1 MKTVSPHPSR
11 RGFTLI
17 ELLVAMAITTIIA
30 SVLIS
35 VTAVAIDAWNR
46 SRAEIRAARQAK
58 HMVDTM
64 ARDFESL
71 VTRKG
76 NNFEWLY
83 AATLP
88 VLPGS
93 SNQTS
98 SNASKLI
105 FFTAATDRYEGKINT
120 PDDKGGDV
128 SCVGYNLE
136 YKNPIDGSNDKFST
150 FTLYR
155 LLVNP
160 DQAFASLLGKP
171 ELNTAFQP
179 FATTVSKLE
188 NYVCENIYQYSVV
201 FHVEVTKNA
210 GTATATKFT
219 VPVSLGPTAGGGR
232 VTEFRILGTGLEV
245 ATSPNASVTLD
256 ELKAGRVAAMEVSL
270 TVISDFGMAQLR
282 NGAVLKGNSL
292 AKFMAKNSFQ
302 YSKLVEL
309 PCMLAGG
316 RLASR
321 GARERHDRYQAES
334 RIASVMRRASRFGRT
349 ACTRCSMTPCSR
361 A

>member
-1 MKTVSPHPSR
+1 MKTSQSRPKR

-17 ELLVAMAITTIIA
+17 ELLVAMGITTIIA

-58 HMVDTM
+58 HMVDSI

-76 NNFEWLY
+76 NGFEWLY
-83 AATLP
+83 AATP
-88 VLPGS
+88 SVLPGS
-93 SNQTS
+93 STQTS

-120 PDDKGGDV
+120 ADDKGGDV

-136 YKNPIDGSNDKFST
+136 FKNPIDGSQDKFST

-160 DQAFASLLGKP
+160 DQAFENLLGKTD
-171 ELNTAFQP
+171 LDTAFQ
-179 FATTVSKLE
+179 AYASKVTDIE

-201 FHVEVTKNA
+201 FHVEVTKDV
-210 GTATATKFT
+210 GTPTATKFT

-232 VTEFRILGTGLEV
+232 VTEFRVLGTGLEV
-245 ATSPNASVTLD
+245 SSSPSTNVSV
-256 ELKAGRVAAMEVSL
+256 EEVKAGRVAAMEVSL

-282 NGAVLKGNSL
+282 NGANLKGNAL
-292 AKFMAKNSFQ
+292 TKFMAKNSFQ

-309 PCMLAGG
+309 P
-316 RLASR
+316 
-321 GARERHDRYQAES
+321 
-334 RIASVMRRASRFGRT
+334 
-349 ACTRCSMTPCSR
+349 SM
-361 A
+361 

>member
-1 MKTVSPHPSR
+1 MNTFRTRPSR

-17 ELLVAMAITTIIA
+17 ELLVAMGITTIIA

-35 VTAVAIDAWNR
+35 ITSVAIDAWNR
-46 SRAEIRAARQAK
+46 SRAELRAARQAK
-58 HMVDTM
+58 VMVDSM

-83 AATLP
+83 AATPP

-93 SNQTS
+93 SSQTS
-98 SNASKLI
+98 ANASKLI

-120 PDDKGGDV
+120 LEDKGGDV
-128 SCVGYNLE
+128 SCVAYNLE

-160 DQAFASLLGKP
+160 DQAFESLLGKP
-171 ELNTAFQP
+171 ALDTAFQ
-179 FATTVSKLE
+179 AYSANVSDIK

-201 FHVEVTKNA
+201 FHVEVSKNV

-219 VPVSLGPTAGGGR
+219 VPVSLGPSAGGGR
-232 VTEFRILGTGLEV
+232 VIEFRILGSGLQV
-245 ATSPNASVTLD
+245 ASSPSADVTIE
-256 ELKAGRVAAMEVSL
+256 ELKAGRSP
-270 TVISDFGMAQLR
+270 R
-282 NGAVLKGNSL
+282 W
-292 AKFMAKNSFQ
+292 
-302 YSKLVEL
+302 
-309 PCMLAGG
+309 
-316 RLASR
+316 
-321 GARERHDRYQAES
+321 
-334 RIASVMRRASRFGRT
+334 RFR
-349 ACTRCSMTPCSR
+349 
-361 A
+361 